1 MAPSVPAKECF
12 IVFVPRVNEGITVF
26 PAEVGMLLNVGAG
39 EQHDVDHGRVLKD
52 VDVSLPIASVT
63 RLDFGQVFK
72 AFGNKEI
79 CPNLPH
85 SQAIFVKVSKSII
98 F

>member
-1 MAPSVPAKECF
+1 
-12 IVFVPRVNEGITVF
+12 
-26 PAEVGMLLNVGAG
+26 MLLNVGAG

-85 SQAIFVKVSKSII
+85 S
-98 F
+98 